1 MTPLN
6 KTHEQKPMNK
16 NPNTKDE
23 VSPAM
28 TQEDVL
34 RELELLP
41 MWHLRASLAP
51 LAPEAQ
57 AVSAAPVSPVP
68 VVPAAVAVPVLPEPD
83 VAEQIVPE
91 QIVLEP
97 VATLAWTQVASTDGV
112 WLFVSLTAS
121 LSADEWQL
129 LQNMAKAMRVSL
141 NTAQPMT
148 DPGHALSASPAKML
162 IAFGAAAAQQLLASQ
177 ASLPTLRGQLHA
189 CHGRTLVVTHAL
201 DHLLQQPLDKAQ
213 TWHDLRLAM
222 QALADLA

>member
-1 MTPLN
+1 
-6 KTHEQKPMNK
+6 MNK

-23 VSPAM
+23 ATPAM

-41 MWHLRASLAP
+41 IWHLRAGLTP

-57 AVSAAPVSPVP
+57 AASAAPVSPVP
-68 VVPAAVAVPVLPEPD
+68 VMPAAHVAAPVLPEP
-83 VAEQIVPE
+83 VA
-91 QIVLEP
+91 
-97 VATLAWTQVASTDGV
+97 ALAWTQVASTDGL
-112 WLFVSLTAS
+112 WLFVSRTAG

-129 LQNMAKAMRVSL
+129 LQNMAKAMRISL
-141 NTAQPMT
+141 RSPQAMT
-148 DPGHALSASPAKML
+148 DPGHALSASSAKML
-162 IAFGAAAAQQLLASQ
+162 IAFGEAAVQQLLASQ

-189 CHGRTLVVTHAL
+189 CHGRTLVATHAL

-213 TWHDLRLAM
+213 TWQDLRLAM

>member
-1 MTPLN
+1 
-6 KTHEQKPMNK
+6 MNK
-16 NPNTKDE
+16 NPNTKDQAT
-23 VSPAM
+23 PAM

-41 MWHLRASLAP
+41 IWHLRASLSP

-57 AVSAAPVSPVP
+57 AASPVPVSPVQ
-68 VVPAAVAVPVLPEPD
+68 VIPAPHVAPPVLPEQ
-83 VAEQIVPE
+83 AVPE
-91 QIVLEP
+91 VVVPAP
-97 VATLAWTQVASTDGV
+97 VAALAWTQVASTDGL

-129 LQNMAKAMRVSL
+129 LQNMAKAMRISL
-141 NTAQPMT
+141 NAAQPMT
-148 DPGHALSASPAKML
+148 DPGRALSASPAKML
-162 IAFGAAAAQQLLASQ
+162 IAFGEPTAQQLLASQ

-189 CHGRTLVVTHAL
+189 CQGRTLIATHAL

>member
-1 MTPLN
+1 
-6 KTHEQKPMNK
+6 MNK

-23 VSPAM
+23 ATPAM

-41 MWHLRASLAP
+41 MWHLRASLTP
-51 LAPEAQ
+51 LAPEAK
-57 AVSAAPVSPVP
+57 AVSAVPVSPAAHVAAP
-68 VVPAAVAVPVLPEPD
+68 VVPEPVL
-83 VAEQIVPE
+83 
-91 QIVLEP
+91 LEP
-97 VATLAWTQVASTDGV
+97 VAALAWTQVASTDGL

-129 LQNMAKAMRVSL
+129 LQNMAKAMRISL
-141 NTAQPMT
+141 SPPQAMT
-148 DPGHALSASPAKML
+148 DPGHTLSASSAKML
-162 IAFGAAAAQQLLASQ
+162 IAFGEAAAQQLLASQ
-177 ASLPTLRGQLHA
+177 KSLPTLRGQLHA
-189 CHGRTLVVTHAL
+189 CHGRTLVATHAL

>member
-1 MTPLN
+1 
-6 KTHEQKPMNK
+6 MNK
-16 NPNTKDE
+16 KPNTKDE
-23 VSPAM
+23 ATPAM

-41 MWHLRASLAP
+41 MWHLRAGLTP
-51 LAPEAQ
+51 LAPEVQIA
-57 AVSAAPVSPVP
+57 SAAPLSPVP
-68 VVPAAVAVPVLPEPD
+68 VVPAAHVAAPVLPEQ
-83 VAEQIVPE
+83 AVPE
-91 QIVLEP
+91 SAVLEP
-97 VATLAWTQVASTDGV
+97 VAALAWTQVASTDGV

-129 LQNMAKAMRVSL
+129 LQNMAKAMRISL
-141 NTAQPMT
+141 NTAQPMM
-148 DPGHALSASPAKML
+148 DPGHALSASSAKML

-189 CHGRTLVVTHAL
+189 CHGRTLVATHAL

>member
-1 MTPLN
+1 
-6 KTHEQKPMNK
+6 MNK
-16 NPNTKDE
+16 NPNTKDQAT
-23 VSPAM
+23 PAM

-41 MWHLRASLAP
+41 IWHLRASLSP

-57 AVSAAPVSPVP
+57 AASPVP
-68 VVPAAVAVPVLPEPD
+68 VMPVAHVAAPVLPEP
-83 VAEQIVPE
+83 V
-91 QIVLEP
+91 VLEP
-97 VATLAWTQVASTDGV
+97 VLPEPAVALAWTQVASTDGV

-129 LQNMAKAMRVSL
+129 LQNMAKAMRISL
-141 NTAQPMT
+141 NAAQPMT

-162 IAFGAAAAQQLLASQ
+162 IAFGEPTAQQLLASQ

-189 CHGRTLVVTHAL
+189 CHGRTLLATHAL

>member
-1 MTPLN
+1 
-6 KTHEQKPMNK
+6 MNK
-16 NPNTKDE
+16 NPNTKDQAT
-23 VSPAM
+23 PAM

-41 MWHLRASLAP
+41 MWHLRAGLTP
-51 LAPEAQ
+51 LAPEAH
-57 AVSAAPVSPVP
+57 AASPVP
-68 VVPAAVAVPVLPEPD
+68 VVPAAHVAAPVLTEQVLQEPVVLEPVIPEPVIPEPVLPEP
-83 VAEQIVPE
+83 VA
-91 QIVLEP
+91 
-97 VATLAWTQVASTDGV
+97 AMAWTQVASTDGLC
-112 WLFVSLTAS
+112 LFVTHTVS

-129 LQNMAKAMRVSL
+129 LQNMAKAMRISL
-141 NTAQPMT
+141 SSPQPMT
-148 DPGHALSASPAKML
+148 DPDHALSASPAKML

-189 CHGRTLVVTHAL
+189 CHGRTLVATHAL

>member
-91 QIVLEP
+91 QIVPEP

>member
-1 MTPLN
+1 
-6 KTHEQKPMNK
+6 MNK
-16 NPNTKDE
+16 NPNTKDQAN
-23 VSPAM
+23 PAM

-41 MWHLRASLAP
+41 MWHLRAGFAP
-51 LAPEAQ
+51 LAPE
-57 AVSAAPVSPVP
+57 VHAASPVPVSPVP
-68 VVPAAVAVPVLPEPD
+68 VMPAAHVAAPVLPEP
-83 VAEQIVPE
+83 V
-91 QIVLEP
+91 VLEP
-97 VATLAWTQVASTDGV
+97 VAAMALAWTQVASTDGV

-129 LQNMAKAMRVSL
+129 LQNMAKAMRISL
-141 NTAQPMT
+141 NAAQPMT
-148 DPGHALSASPAKML
+148 DPGHALSTSPAKML

-189 CHGRTLVVTHAL
+189 CHGRTLVATHAL

>member
-1 MTPLN
+1 
-6 KTHEQKPMNK
+6 
-16 NPNTKDE
+16 
-23 VSPAM
+23 M

>member
-1 MTPLN
+1 
-6 KTHEQKPMNK
+6 MNK
-16 NPNTKDE
+16 NPNTKDQAN
-23 VSPAM
+23 PAM

-41 MWHLRASLAP
+41 MWHLRAGFAP
-51 LAPEAQ
+51 LAPE
-57 AVSAAPVSPVP
+57 VDAASPVPVSPVP
-68 VVPAAVAVPVLPEPD
+68 VMPAAHVAAPVLPEQ
-83 VAEQIVPE
+83 VLPE
-91 QIVLEP
+91 PVFLEP
-97 VATLAWTQVASTDGV
+97 VAAVALAWTQVASTDGV
-112 WLFVSLTAS
+112 WLFVSPTAS

-129 LQNMAKAMRVSL
+129 LQNMAKAMRISL
-141 NTAQPMT
+141 NTPQPMM

-189 CHGRTLVVTHAL
+189 CHGRPLVATHAL

>member
-1 MTPLN
+1 
-6 KTHEQKPMNK
+6 
-16 NPNTKDE
+16 
-23 VSPAM
+23 
-28 TQEDVL
+28 
-34 RELELLP
+34 
-41 MWHLRASLAP
+41 MWHLRAGFAP
-51 LAPEAQ
+51 LAPE
-57 AVSAAPVSPVP
+57 VHAASSVPVSPVP
-68 VVPAAVAVPVLPEPD
+68 AMPAAHVAAPVLTEQVLPES
-83 VAEQIVPE
+83 VVPE
-91 QIVLEP
+91 VVIPAP
-97 VATLAWTQVASTDGV
+97 VAALAWTQVASTDGV

-129 LQNMAKAMRVSL
+129 LQNMAKAMRISL
-141 NTAQPMT
+141 NAAQAMT

-189 CHGRTLVVTHAL
+189 CHGRTLVATHAL

>member
-1 MTPLN
+1 
-6 KTHEQKPMNK
+6 
-16 NPNTKDE
+16 
-23 VSPAM
+23 M

-41 MWHLRASLAP
+41 IWHLRAGLTP

-57 AVSAAPVSPVP
+57 AASAAPVSPVP
-68 VVPAAVAVPVLPEPD
+68 VMPAAHVAAPVLPEP
-83 VAEQIVPE
+83 VA
-91 QIVLEP
+91 
-97 VATLAWTQVASTDGV
+97 ALAWTQVASTDGL
-112 WLFVSLTAS
+112 WLFVSRTAG

-129 LQNMAKAMRVSL
+129 LQNMAKAMRISL
-141 NTAQPMT
+141 NAAQPMT

-162 IAFGAAAAQQLLASQ
+162 IAFGSAAAQQLLASQ

-189 CHGRTLVVTHAL
+189 CHGRTLVATHAL

-213 TWHDLRLAM
+213 TWQDLRLAM

>member
-1 MTPLN
+1 
-6 KTHEQKPMNK
+6 MNK

-23 VSPAM
+23 ATPAM

-41 MWHLRASLAP
+41 IWHLRAGLTP

-57 AVSAAPVSPVP
+57 AASAAPVSPVP
-68 VVPAAVAVPVLPEPD
+68 VMPAAHVAAPVLPEP
-83 VAEQIVPE
+83 VA
-91 QIVLEP
+91 
-97 VATLAWTQVASTDGV
+97 ALAWTQVASTDGL
-112 WLFVSLTAS
+112 WLFVSLTAG

-129 LQNMAKAMRVSL
+129 LQNMAKAMRISL
-141 NTAQPMT
+141 SSPQAMT
-148 DPGHALSASPAKML
+148 DPGHALSASSAKML
-162 IAFGAAAAQQLLASQ
+162 IAFGEAAVQQLLASQ
-177 ASLPTLRGQLHA
+177 TSLPTLRGQLHA
-189 CHGRTLVVTHAL
+189 CHGRTLVATHAL

>member
-1 MTPLN
+1 
-6 KTHEQKPMNK
+6 MNK

-23 VSPAM
+23 ATPAM

-41 MWHLRASLAP
+41 MWHLRAGLTP
-51 LAPEAQ
+51 LAPEAH
-57 AVSAAPVSPVP
+57 AASPVP
-68 VVPAAVAVPVLPEPD
+68 VVPAAHVAAPVLTEQVLPEP
-83 VAEQIVPE
+83 V
-91 QIVLEP
+91 VLEP
-97 VATLAWTQVASTDGV
+97 VIPEPVAALAWTQVASTDGV

-129 LQNMAKAMRVSL
+129 LQNMAKAMRISL
-141 NTAQPMT
+141 NTVQPMM
-148 DPGHALSASPAKML
+148 DPGHALSASSAKML

-189 CHGRTLVVTHAL
+189 CHGRTLVATHAL

>member
-1 MTPLN
+1 
-6 KTHEQKPMNK
+6 
-16 NPNTKDE
+16 
-23 VSPAM
+23 M

-41 MWHLRASLAP
+41 MWHLRAGLAP

-57 AVSAAPVSPVP
+57 AASPVP
-68 VVPAAVAVPVLPEPD
+68 VRPVQVMPAAHVAAPVLPEQAAPEVVVLEPVLPEPA
-83 VAEQIVPE
+83 VA
-91 QIVLEP
+91 
-97 VATLAWTQVASTDGV
+97 LAWTQVASTDGA
-112 WLFVSLTAS
+112 WLFVSPTAS

-129 LQNMAKAMRVSL
+129 LQNMAKAMRISL
-141 NTAQPMT
+141 NAAQAMT
-148 DPGHALSASPAKML
+148 DPGHAMSASPAKML

-189 CHGRTLVVTHAL
+189 CHGRTLVATHAL

>member
-1 MTPLN
+1 
-6 KTHEQKPMNK
+6 MNK

-23 VSPAM
+23 ATPAM

-41 MWHLRASLAP
+41 IWHLRAGLTP

-57 AVSAAPVSPVP
+57 AASAAPVSPVP
-68 VVPAAVAVPVLPEPD
+68 VMPAAHVAAPVLPEP
-83 VAEQIVPE
+83 VA
-91 QIVLEP
+91 
-97 VATLAWTQVASTDGV
+97 ALAWTQVASTDGL
-112 WLFVSLTAS
+112 WLFVSLTAG

-129 LQNMAKAMRVSL
+129 LQNMAKAMRISL
-141 NTAQPMT
+141 RSPQAMT
-148 DPGHALSASPAKML
+148 NPGHALSASSAKML
-162 IAFGAAAAQQLLASQ
+162 IAFGEAAVQQLLASQ

-189 CHGRTLVVTHAL
+189 CHGRTLVATHAL

-213 TWHDLRLAM
+213 TWQDLRLAM